1 MANRKLGKI
10 RKVRNLGKIIRS
22 FLISEFLILPY
33 SQNWKLGF
41 KNLRKKFPKF
51 LRFPSFRPGRIW
63 TLLLTKLPNYQPDRK
78 TVDNVHLRI
87 CGDRYQH
94 IGFQTV
100 KGLIK
105 LCATTFNITK
115 GILIIKYSF
124 KWAIPEKIQTGVW
137 GVWEYTFLKIPLD
150 IFIFLLY
157 SCKFQTKQS
166 STSGYSTKLC

>member
-22 FLISEFLILPY
+22 FLISEFLILSY

-78 TVDNVHLRI
+78 TVGNVHLRI

-94 IGFQTV
+94 IGFETA

-124 KWAIPEKIQTGVW
+124 KWAIPEKIKTGVW
-137 GVWEYTFLKIPLD
+137 GGLGIYFFENLPGNFYFFT
-150 IFIFLLY
+150 LL
-157 SCKFQTKQS
+157 
-166 STSGYSTKLC
+166 L